1 MMAIKPGIPDDLNG
15 ARKGRSSVDQVI
27 AVIGPPAVGKTTLT
41 TRLGEAPGCTVF
53 RLREHVP
60 QTALAVASANP
71 DRVDWIDDL
80 TVTRVLRAYI
90 GRAAGRSACTVLFDN
105 FPGSA
110 LQVELLLGILSRLAP
125 ACGLTVIE
133 LHADERTRR
142 QRMQTRRVCHTCEHD
157 PVHDPRLPA
166 TPSSSDPW
174 RCARCG
180 GLLHPRRGDAPRLF
194 SARTAR
200 FETEAPAVRKA
211 LADAGIA
218 IVTTDAARPVD
229 AICEELS
236 PLTASRS
243 LSP

>member
-1 MMAIKPGIPDDLNG
+1 M
-15 ARKGRSSVDQVI
+15 DQII

-41 TRLGEAPGCTVF
+41 TRLGEASGCTVF

-60 QTALAVASANP
+60 HPVLAAASADP

-80 TVTRVLRAYI
+80 TVTRVLRAYVGRTI
-90 GRAAGRSACTVLFDN
+90 GDKSIYTVLFDN

-110 LQVELLLGILSRLAP
+110 LQVELLLGVLSRLAP
-125 ACGLTVIE
+125 ACGVTAVE
-133 LHADERTRR
+133 LHADEHTRQ
-142 QRMQTRRVCHTCEHD
+142 QRVETRRVCHTCEHD

-166 TPSSSDPW
+166 APSSSDPW

-200 FETEAPAVRKA
+200 FEAEAPALRQA

-218 IVTTDAARPVD
+218 IVTTDAGRPAE

-243 LSP
+243 LSS

>member
-1 MMAIKPGIPDDLNG
+1 
-15 ARKGRSSVDQVI
+15 VDRVI

-41 TRLGEAPGCTVF
+41 TRLGEAPGCAIF

-60 QTALAVASANP
+60 QTALAAASANP

-80 TVTRVLRAYI
+80 IVTRVLRTYV
-90 GRAAGRSACTVLFDN
+90 GRAAAGKSVCTVLFDN

-110 LQVELLLGILSRLAP
+110 LQVELLLGVLSRLAP
-125 ACGLTVIE
+125 ACGLTAVE
-133 LHADERTRR
+133 LRADERTRQ
-142 QRMQTRRVCHTCEHD
+142 QRVENRRVCHTCEHD

-166 TPSSSDPW
+166 TPCSSDPW

-200 FETEAPAVRKA
+200 FEAEAPAVRQA
-211 LADAGIA
+211 LADAGIS
-218 IVTTDAARPVD
+218 IVTTDAVRPADV
-229 AICEELS
+229 ICEELS
-236 PLTASRS
+236 PLITSRS
-243 LSP
+243 PSS

>member
-1 MMAIKPGIPDDLNG
+1 M
-15 ARKGRSSVDQVI
+15 DQII
-27 AVIGPPAVGKTTLT
+27 AVIGPPAAGKTTLT
-41 TRLGEAPGCTVF
+41 TRLGEAPGCAVF

-60 QTALAVASANP
+60 EPVLAAASANP

-90 GRAAGRSACTVLFDN
+90 GRAAADKSFHTVLLDN

-110 LQVELLLGILSRLAP
+110 LQVELLLGVVSRLAP
-125 ACGLTVIE
+125 ACGVMAVE
-133 LHADERTRR
+133 LRVDERTRQ
-142 QRMQTRRVCHTCEHD
+142 QRMENRRVCHTCEHD
-157 PVHDPRLPA
+157 PVRDPRLPA

-200 FETEAPAVRKA
+200 FEAEAPAVRQA
-211 LADAGIA
+211 LADVGVA
-218 IVTTDAARPVD
+218 IVTTDVGRPVE
-229 AICEELS
+229 AISEELS
-236 PLTASRS
+236 LLIASGS
-243 LSP
+243 LSS

>member
-1 MMAIKPGIPDDLNG
+1 M
-15 ARKGRSSVDQVI
+15 DQII

-60 QTALAVASANP
+60 QTALAAASANP

-80 TVTRVLRAYI
+80 TVTRVLRAYF
-90 GRAAGRSACTVLFDN
+90 GRVAADKSIYSVVFDN

-110 LQVELLLGILSRLAP
+110 LQVELLLGILGRLAP
-125 ACGLTVIE
+125 ACGLTAVE
-133 LHADERTRR
+133 LHADERTRQ
-142 QRMQTRRVCHTCEHD
+142 QRVETRRVCHTCEHD

-166 TPSSSDPW
+166 TPCSSDPW

-194 SARTAR
+194 TARTAR
-200 FETEAPAVRKA
+200 FEAEAPAVRQA
-211 LADAGIA
+211 LADADIT
-218 IVTTDAARPVD
+218 IVTADAGRPVD
-229 AICEELS
+229 AICAELS
-236 PLTASRS
+236 PLAASRS
-243 LSP
+243 LPS